1 MEKKIKVERHHLLYF
16 CPSSISFFDR
26 GQMPIHVLCQYGR
39 DNAAAIFDLFKE
51 SMPDYPMDAIDSEG
65 NTGNLNTVHY

>member
-1 MEKKIKVERHHLLYF
+1 
-16 CPSSISFFDR
+16 
-26 GQMPIHVLCQYGR
+26 MPIHVLCQYGR